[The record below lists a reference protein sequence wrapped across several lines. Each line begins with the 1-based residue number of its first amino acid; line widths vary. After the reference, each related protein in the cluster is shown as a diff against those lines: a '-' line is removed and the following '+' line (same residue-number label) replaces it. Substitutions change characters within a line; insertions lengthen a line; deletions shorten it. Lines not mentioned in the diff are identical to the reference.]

1 MQAKTSND
9 IPFERVEH
17 NGSLLIGEHVDFFV
31 KYVKE
36 NTPVT
41 FGVTVDGTRYQPF
54 SSGIMRSKTLQG
66 LVNMHYRVCSV
77 ESVIPAKKKSMHPK

>member
-1 MQAKTSND
+1 MRKITSND

-17 NGSLLIGEHVDFFV
+17 GSSLLMGHGADFFV

-41 FGVTVDGTRYQPF
+41 FGVTVIGTNYQRF
-54 SSGIMRSKTLQG
+54 SAGIMRSKTLQG

-77 ESVIPAKKKSMHPK
+77 ENSTPVTKRSTHPK